1 MEIVRGYFDARRAE
15 GREAVF
21 KFLARDVRW
30 EARADFPDAGVY
42 VGHNG
47 VRAFFERFR
56 PSWAKCGL
64 SLTSSLPLASMSSSR
79 FAGAVAG
86 KAAASTSLRA
96 RPGSSRFG
104 VEQSR
109 T

>member
-1 MEIVRGYFDARRAE
+1 MPAGPE

-30 EARADFPDAGVY
+30 EARADFPDAGVH

-47 VRAFFERFR
+47 VREFFERFR
-56 PSWAKCGL
+56 PLLGECGL
-64 SLTSSLPLASMSSSR
+64 SLTS
-79 FAGAVAG
+79 FAVAVAG
-86 KAAASTSLRA
+86 KAAAPTSLRA

>member
-1 MEIVRGYFDARRAE
+1 VSQENVEIVRGYFDARRAE

-47 VRAFFERFR
+47 VREFFERFR
-56 PSWAKCGL
+56 PVLGEMWFEPDEFIAVGERVVV
-64 SLTSSLPLASMSSSR
+64 PLRWGRSR
-79 FAGAVAG
+79 GRQRPR
-86 KAAASTSLRA
+86 LR
-96 RPGSSRFG
+96 
-104 VEQSR
+104 
-109 T
+109 